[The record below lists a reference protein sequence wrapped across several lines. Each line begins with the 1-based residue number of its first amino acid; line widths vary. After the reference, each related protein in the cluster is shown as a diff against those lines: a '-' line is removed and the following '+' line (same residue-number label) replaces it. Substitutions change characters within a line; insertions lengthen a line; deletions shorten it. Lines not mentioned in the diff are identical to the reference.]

1 MDRTVVFLMIVKKCN
16 AGAVCSCGVQQV
28 SSLVMREDTCT
39 FCFFYLKPL
48 VPIESYC
55 GIDNCCI
62 LIGNA
67 TYISIHIYYIS
78 DID

>member
-39 FCFFYLKPL
+39 FYFFVFLFEAFSAYETIK
-48 VPIESYC
+48 
-55 GIDNCCI
+55 
-62 LIGNA
+62 IGNA
-67 TYISIHIYYIS
+67 VHIFMHIYYVS

>member
-1 MDRTVVFLMIVKKCN
+1 MDRTVVFLMIVKKYN

-39 FCFFYLKPL
+39 FYFFVFYLKSLIPMEL
-48 VPIESYC
+48 YY

-62 LIGNA
+62 LIGNTVHIIY
-67 TYISIHIYYIS
+67 TYILH
-78 DID
+78 